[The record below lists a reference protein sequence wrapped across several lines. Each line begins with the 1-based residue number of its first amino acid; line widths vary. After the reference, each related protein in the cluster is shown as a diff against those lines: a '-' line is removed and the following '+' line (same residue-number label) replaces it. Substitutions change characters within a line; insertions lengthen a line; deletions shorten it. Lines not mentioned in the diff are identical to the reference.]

1 MHTNHAYMKKNIPYN
16 KKQFVVPSESKGIN
30 PEENIIKVIKQE
42 SRKISS
48 ELKKSDGVM
57 LTIVRNGFRDIL
69 NAINNINKNNNN
81 NNDDELNL
89 NLRGEKNENLH
100 SSQRMINTLTASLN
114 KNGNDKNSSSSNTAN
129 NHPNYIKK
137 ETYSNESR
145 TRKTNIYKRKKF
157 DEMLIKGLKKKDSR
171 LKMFQNLLKKND
183 KDKVKKAITYCEPE
197 NNNINEIKIDPSSKN
212 N

>member
-48 ELKKSDGVM
+48 ELKKSDVVM

-137 ETYSNESR
+137 
-145 TRKTNIYKRKKF
+145 K
-157 DEMLIKGLKKKDSR
+157 LIQMRVVPEKLIFIREK
-171 LKMFQNLLKKND
+171 NLTK
-183 KDKVKKAITYCEPE
+183 C
-197 NNNINEIKIDPSSKN
+197 
-212 N
+212 

>member
-1 MHTNHAYMKKNIPYN
+1 MGKYDVDKMNQFEKDYNYDLLQKANEMEQKQKEQGKKC
-16 KKQFVVPSESKGIN
+16 
-30 PEENIIKVIKQE
+30 
-42 SRKISS
+42 S

-145 TRKTNIYKRKKF
+145 TRKTNIYKRKK
-157 DEMLIKGLKKKDSR
+157 
-171 LKMFQNLLKKND
+171 LL
-183 KDKVKKAITYCEPE
+183 
-197 NNNINEIKIDPSSKN
+197 
-212 N
+212 